1 MDSKTLLLF
10 FILNSK
16 TIVHIYTILRD
27 INIYLG
33 YVKPTLIYSKYQ
45 NMIFTFICF
54 IKIRLHNITF
64 SKFNVNRVI
73 YKTDSTVSQIRIIF
87 RSFNNMTQDRI
98 KVDELSFVT
107 CAMIEDML

>member
-1 MDSKTLLLF
+1 MDNKTLLLF

-33 YVKPTLIYSKYQ
+33 YVKPTLIYSKY
-45 NMIFTFICF
+45 MIFI
-54 IKIRLHNITF
+54 HNITF